1 MKIGFTGTAKGMT
14 ARQLGTLT
22 HELQAFDFREA
33 HHGDCVGA
41 DTEFHNLIRRLFP
54 QARIVG
60 HPGFPESDSRR
71 ADNPCD
77 EFRPVPNGGPLKR
90 NRNMVDEVDFMFAT
104 PLLNKEIL
112 RSGTWSTIRY
122 AAKPKVNRP
131 CVIIWPDGTIEN
143 RGEGASSQT
152 Q

>member
-14 ARQLGTLT
+14 GRQRLALA
-22 HELQAFDFREA
+22 HELQAFDVAEA

-41 DTEFHNLIRRLFP
+41 DTEFHDLIRTLFP
-54 QARIVG
+54 KATIVS

-71 ADNPCD
+71 ANNPCD
-77 EFRPVPNGGPLKR
+77 EVRPVPDGGPLKR
-90 NRNMVDEVDFMFAT
+90 NRNIVVEADFMFAT

-122 AAKPKVNRP
+122 AAKLEVNRP
-131 CVIIWPDGTIEN
+131 LVIISPDGTIEN
-143 RGEGASSQT
+143 RSEKAGRQME
-152 Q
+152 